1 MTGSLT
7 RGNSAAAGMDHR
19 QHSLRQL
26 TWLCLAVFSVVFL
39 AVSAA
44 SITGRATVARAV
56 DELRGRVVPVQN
68 DVEALRRAF
77 ADQETG
83 QRGFMLTGNPASL
96 EPYDAG
102 GTAAVRLMATLGDDL
117 AHEERARTL
126 LDGVAA
132 AADTWRSVAAEPQI
146 AARRA
151 GSIAPAEQA
160 AMELRGK
167 ELFDDLRGHLR
178 ALAGYSSE
186 MATAQ
191 LQRIESAQRLANLIQ
206 GIGVVVLAVLVIG
219 ALVAVQRRLS
229 RPVEDLLVEVKAVA
243 DGDYDQPIHP
253 TGPRETAELARA
265 VEQMRLSLRASTDR
279 LVDSELRD
287 EQARIAADLHDRV
300 IQRVFGLGLGLT
312 SAAARRN
319 PDLEGFIDETDAII
333 RDLREVVFNL
343 HQTISAPVRSTRM
356 RSAIIDVVEGSVAA
370 LGFTPALQFE
380 GPIDDANIRPQAHA
394 AALAVVREALSNVA
408 RHAQATAAWVT
419 VAVTSSDLRIT
430 VWDNGIG
437 VSDGDVMGN
446 GRRNIRTR
454 AEALG
459 GSATIANLSPGPGAV
474 VEWVVPLNA
483 D

>member
-1 MTGSLT
+1 
-7 RGNSAAAGMDHR
+7 
-19 QHSLRQL
+19 
-26 TWLCLAVFSVVFL
+26 
-39 AVSAA
+39 
-44 SITGRATVARAV
+44 
-56 DELRGRVVPVQN
+56 
-68 DVEALRRAF
+68 
-77 ADQETG
+77 
-83 QRGFMLTGNPASL
+83 
-96 EPYDAG
+96 
-102 GTAAVRLMATLGDDL
+102 
-117 AHEERARTL
+117 
-126 LDGVAA
+126 
-132 AADTWRSVAAEPQI
+132 
-146 AARRA
+146 
-151 GSIAPAEQA
+151 
-160 AMELRGK
+160 
-167 ELFDDLRGHLR
+167 
-178 ALAGYSSE
+178 

-370 LGFTPALQFE
+370 LGFTP
-380 GPIDDANIRPQAHA
+380 HCSSK
-394 AALAVVREALSNVA
+394 VRSTTRTSA
-408 RHAQATAAWVT
+408 RRRTPPRWP
-419 VAVTSSDLRIT
+419 SS
-430 VWDNGIG
+430 V
-437 VSDGDVMGN
+437 
-446 GRRNIRTR
+446 RR
-454 AEALG
+454 
-459 GSATIANLSPGPGAV
+459 
-474 VEWVVPLNA
+474 
-483 D
+483 

>member
-1 MTGSLT
+1 MASAGTSPRQRALRHQVWTCLGVLT
-7 RGNSAAAGMDHR
+7 
-19 QHSLRQL
+19 
-26 TWLCLAVFSVVFL
+26 VVFL

-56 DELRGRVVPVQN
+56 DELSGHVVPLQN

-77 ADQETG
+77 TDQETG

-102 GTAAVRLMATLGDDL
+102 GVSAGQLIAALAIRLADD
-117 AHEERARTL
+117 ERAGAL
-126 LDGVAA
+126 LDGVDAA
-132 AADTWRSVAAEPQI
+132 AGTWRSTVAEPQI

-151 GSIAPAEQA
+151 GQIAPAEQA
-160 AMELRGK
+160 AMALRGK
-167 ELFDDLRGHLR
+167 ELFDDLRGRLR
-178 ALAGYSSE
+178 ALAGYATE
-186 MATAQ
+186 MAQAQ
-191 LQRIESAQRLANLIQ
+191 LQRIESAQRLANVIQ
-206 GIGVVVLAVLVIG
+206 GIGVVVLALLVVA
-219 ALVAVQRRLS
+219 ALAAVRRRLS
-229 RPVEDLLVEVKAVA
+229 RPVDELLVEVKAVA

-333 RDLREVVFNL
+333 HDLRDVVFNL
-343 HQTISAPVRSTRM
+343 HQAISAPVRSTRM
-356 RSAIIDVVEGSVAA
+356 CSAIIDVVDGSVAA

-408 RHAQATAAWVT
+408 RHAQATAAWVN
-419 VAVTSSDLRIT
+419 VAVTGPDLQIAVR
-430 VWDNGIG
+430 DNGIG
-437 VSDGDVMGN
+437 VSDRDSMGN

-459 GSATIANLSPGPGAV
+459 GSATIVNSRPGPGAV
-474 VEWVVPLNA
+474 VEWTVPLDPA
-483 D
+483 